1 MKICLVNNLL
11 APWSRGG
18 AETVVEALAQAI
30 VADGHEVFFIGTK
43 PVKAGALKIQEQRHY
58 YLPSHYHSLNKW
70 PYLFKLIWHLVSF
83 ANYSRP
89 RELKK
94 ILLKE
99 TPDLIITN
107 NLIGVGL
114 DLGRLARELN
124 IKHLHILHDIQLLHP
139 SGLMLYGRVGEL
151 ATPLA
156 KLYQRLTRVRLGSP
170 RAVVAPSQ
178 WLMNEH
184 IKRGFFADS
193 LQAIIPN
200 PIAKTINAVDNKPD
214 NVFLFVGQVEEHKGV
229 RLLLEAWQ
237 DFIDRTKAEAKLVIV
252 GDGSQLEFIK
262 KLATP
267 QVEFRGRLVGQD
279 LADAYNQAS
288 CLVVPSLC
296 YENSPT
302 VIYEATQANLPVIA
316 SALGGIKEL
325 LNPDYLFKPET
336 GVLSDKLLWA
346 YKKRRELLAPQ
357 ITLTGPVDYWQ
368 TILSYIK

>member
-1 MKICLVNNLL
+1 MKVCLVNNLL

-30 VADGHEVFFIGTK
+30 AADGHEVVFISTK
-43 PVKAGALKIQEQRHY
+43 PVKAGAPETQEQRHY

-70 PYLFKLIWHLVSF
+70 PYFLKLVWHLLSF

-94 ILLKE
+94 ILIKE

-114 DLGRLARELN
+114 DLGSLARELN

-139 SGLMLYGRVGEL
+139 SGLVLYGRVGEL
-151 ATPLA
+151 STPLA

-170 RAVVAPSQ
+170 QAVVVPSQ

-184 IKRGFFADS
+184 IKRGFFAGS
-193 LQAIIPN
+193 IQAIIPN
-200 PIAKTINAVDNKPD
+200 PVAKTISAVDNKTRD
-214 NVFLFVGQVEEHKGV
+214 SVFLFVGQIEEHKGV
-229 RLLLEAWQ
+229 RLLLTAWK

-252 GDGSQLEFIK
+252 GDGSLLEFIK
-262 KLATP
+262 KLGTP

-279 LADAYNQAS
+279 LARAYHEAS

-302 VIYEATQANLPVIA
+302 VIYEATQAKLPVIA

-325 LNPDYLFKPET
+325 LSLDYLFRPET
-336 GVLSDKLLWA
+336 GALSDKLLWA
-346 YKKRRELLAPQ
+346 YKKRGELIAPQ
-357 ITLTGPVDYWQ
+357 IKLLSGNEYWQ
-368 TILSYIK
+368 AIKNLL